1 MHGNTSRRK
10 TFLVNLMFSRPDK
23 FEYIWG
29 AYIGDVNW
37 VTYLGGVCPGWGEGG
52 GGYQRD
58 FTVFLKHMLN
68 QIYGNRPL

>member
-1 MHGNTSRRK
+1 
-10 TFLVNLMFSRPDK
+10 MFSRPDK

-52 GGYQRD
+52 GRVSTG
-58 FTVFLKHMLN
+58 F
-68 QIYGNRPL
+68 YGISKTHVESNLR

>member
-37 VTYLGGVCPGWGEGG
+37 VTYLGGVCPGWREGGEGING
-52 GGYQRD
+52 ILRY
-58 FTVFLKHMLN
+58 F
-68 QIYGNRPL
+68 